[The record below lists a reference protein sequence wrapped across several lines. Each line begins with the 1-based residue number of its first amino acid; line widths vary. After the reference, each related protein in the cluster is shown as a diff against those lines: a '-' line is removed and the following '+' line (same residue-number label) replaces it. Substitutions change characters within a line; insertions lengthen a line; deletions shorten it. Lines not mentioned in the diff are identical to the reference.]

1 MRTLACIFSMCIAS
15 SAWSSFKCLDD
26 KGIAHFGDSP
36 PAACANATTFEVSAS
51 GNVIRRIDAPAAAP
65 DSGELAQKREMD
77 RSSAE
82 ARRRDRALRDSFSSA
97 REIEQA
103 RDRSLEMIKGRIESA
118 SLRMRQ
124 LEQREKDLSR
134 AIASYGKGVSPAGL
148 HADLES
154 VRAEEASVAATHA
167 RYTREFEETGRK
179 YEGDK
184 ARWIELRASR

>member
-77 RSSAE
+77 R
-82 ARRRDRALRDSFSSA
+82 
-97 REIEQA
+97 A

>member
-1 MRTLACIFSMCIAS
+1 M
-15 SAWSSFKCLDD
+15 
-26 KGIAHFGDSP
+26 
-36 PAACANATTFEVSAS
+36 
-51 GNVIRRIDAPAAAP
+51 
-65 DSGELAQKREMD
+65 
-77 RSSAE
+77 AE
-82 ARRRDRALRDSFSSA
+82 SETECRRDRALRDSFSSA